1 MESINYTQITCSY
14 ALGYRVPRSQQT
26 MVDGSDSDPELQ
38 EAIHRSLNEDSH
50 SLSLNPQHNRR
61 PIGFE
66 HLESEARHDHAAGG
80 IGFEHLVSETG
91 NGNDIGFEQLNR
103 EEPSNIRYRPHGTES
118 SSRQMSAEQ
127 LRAARIARF
136 ERSSN

>member
-1 MESINYTQITCSY
+1 M
-14 ALGYRVPRSQQT
+14 A
-26 MVDGSDSDPELQ
+26 DGSDSDPELQ
-38 EAIHRSLNEDSH
+38 EAIRRSLNEDNR
-50 SLSLNPQHNRR
+50 SLSSLNPQHNRG

-66 HLESEARHDHAAGG
+66 HLESEARQDHAGG

-103 EEPSNIRYRPHGTES
+103 EEVSNVRYRPQSTEN

-136 ERSSN
+136 ERSNN